1 MSSTTEIKQAWAQV
15 NGAEQAEGEGIGG
28 WIWGALKGDFNPDRS
43 AGQIGFDMAV
53 SLIPIVDTICDV
65 RDLCANIKQYRKD
78 PENKF
83 TMFLIALTVIG
94 FFPEIGSIVK
104 GVIKIIFAYV
114 RKYLKNLDDI
124 TNIGKL
130 TQATSKAVDA
140 ALPKIVEFLQHNEVI
155 KWATKEKVPNIFAFV
170 AKELRE
176 IADKVNPTK
185 LKDTFYTAANAIE
198 KLLGRIHKLVPAKS
212 AGQIEEVL
220 DTLKKYKV
228 KMGNGI
234 GQFTQPIRTI
244 LNTTAKKLDDHALV
258 ASSRTVNRHWISP
271 MGTSGTAVMVIKKP
285 PKWAK
290 KGRMS
295 NPPYG
300 DKAEKKANEIA
311 KDADT
316 YRRKTGK
323 DYPYQKLD
331 ADVVRAFKDGA
342 LQKASI
348 AGPAKLYRVIDPTGQ
363 GGGQYWMDEKSF
375 KALKSRDDWR
385 EKFAVSPSF
394 NQNGQYV
401 VYEVPAGETLHVW
414 RGTTASQKIDGTPYH
429 LNGGGDQI
437 VFTPQQDTMVQA
449 RPRID
454 PETGEAMQRKGA
466 PDTSI
471 EFKDV
476 TGESVYKPLREKI
489 NDPHI
494 KGPHPTNWGFSEWTP
509 DDVKGIIVALKKTE
523 D

>member
-114 RKYLKNLDDI
+114 RKYLKNLGDI

-155 KWATKEKVPNIFAFV
+155 KWAAKEKVPNIFAFI

-290 KGRMS
+290 RGTKP

-300 DKAEKKANEIA
+300 DKAAEKKAAELAKEAAGYRKKHGKESPYPTLKAGVIETFK
-311 KDADT
+311 KDAM
-316 YRRKTGK
+316 RKDK
-323 DYPYQKLD
+323 
-331 ADVVRAFKDGA
+331 
-342 LQKASI
+342 I
-348 AGPAKLYRVIDPTGQ
+348 IGPAKLYRVIDPTGQ

-414 RGTTASQKIDGTPYH
+414 RGTTGSQEIKHTDYH

-437 VFTPQQDTMVQA
+437 VFSPQRDTMVRA

-454 PETGEAMQRKGA
+454 PKTGEPIPG
-466 PDTSI
+466 DNLI

-476 TGESVYKPLREKI
+476 TGRLEPRELREKI

-494 KGPHPTNWGFSEWTP
+494 KGPHLTNWGFSEWTP
-509 DDVKGIIVALKKTE
+509 DDGKVIVALKKTE